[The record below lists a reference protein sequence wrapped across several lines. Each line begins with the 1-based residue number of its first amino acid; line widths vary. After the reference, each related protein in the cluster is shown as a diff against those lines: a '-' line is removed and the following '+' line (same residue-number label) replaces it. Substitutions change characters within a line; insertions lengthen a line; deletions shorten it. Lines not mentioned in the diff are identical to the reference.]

1 MKKKCSFK
9 FLDDDLNQQLM
20 ILLRNS
26 TIKYEVSKDGVV
38 RYSSED
44 IEIVE
49 NDLICSIRDE
59 VFTSWQVLT
68 CPPDW
73 TDRYRNYMDQH
84 QIPFHEELSNGELWF
99 LLPRRF
105 RPQRWELDRYSEAKQ
120 MAM

>member
-73 TDRYRNYMDQH
+73 TDRYRIYMDQH